1 LIGNGKMEWLS
12 TALGWIWGNVLVF
25 VAVLTI
31 VVFIHEL
38 GHFLVA
44 RWCGVTVKAFSIGFG
59 PEIFGFNDKHGT
71 RWRFA
76 WIPLGGYVKF
86 MDDENAASKPSADA
100 IRNMTPEER
109 EGSFHAKPVWQRAA
123 VVAAGPIANFILA
136 IAIFAGLNLAIGVR
150 DRQPVIDALAAAS
163 PAERAGLMQ
172 GDIIKSIDGRSIETF
187 EDAERQVGENSGAAP
202 MSIAVE
208 RDGKLLTFEITPSSK
223 SLSDELGGVIRIGDI
238 GIESRNAPVVGG
250 VSDGAPAAKAGFKPG
265 DVIRSINGQDIKWFE
280 DLVAIVSASK
290 GQSLSI
296 VVQRDGNLELPM
308 TVAPME
314 IEEKN
319 QAGVASRRWII
330 GVSRIPPDPRPVGLI
345 ESIRLG
351 TKDTWTVIRSTFTGL
366 SQIGSNHDQIGG
378 PIMMAQVTAKVAEQ
392 GLEWLA
398 RLVALFSANIGFLN
412 LLPIPV
418 LDGGHLLFYGIEAV
432 WRRPLSER
440 VQSFGFQIGL
450 ALILMLMFLATFND
464 LAKLWSRL
472 AGAS

>member
-1 LIGNGKMEWLS
+1 MEWLS
-12 TALGWIWGNVLVF
+12 TVLGGIWSYGIVF
-25 VAVLTI
+25 IAVLTI

-59 PEIFGFNDKHGT
+59 PEIFGFYDKHGT

-86 MDDENAASKPSADA
+86 MDDENAASKPSPEAL
-100 IRNMTPEER
+100 RKMTPQER

-150 DRQPVIDALAAAS
+150 DRQPVIDAIVAGS
-163 PAERAGLMQ
+163 PAALAGLMQ
-172 GDIIKSIDGRSIETF
+172 GDVIKSIDGRTVETL
-187 EDAERQVGENSGAAP
+187 EDAERQVGENAGSAMA
-202 MSIAVE
+202 IVVE
-208 RDGKLLTFEITPSSK
+208 RDGKELSFGVTPSSK
-223 SLSDELGGVIRIGDI
+223 SLSDDLGGVFRIGDI
-238 GIESRNAPVVGG
+238 GIESRNAPVVGS
-250 VSDGAPAAKAGFKPG
+250 VSDDKPAAKAGFKPG
-265 DVIRSINGQDIKWFE
+265 DVIQSIDGKEIKWFE

-290 GQSLSI
+290 GQPLAF
-296 VVQRDGNLELPM
+296 VVKRDGNLD
-308 TVAPME
+308 VAMSVIPTE
-314 IEEKN
+314 IEDKSKTN
-319 QAGVASRRWII
+319 PTGRRWII
-330 GVSRIPPDPRPVGLI
+330 GVSRIPPDPRPVGI
-345 ESIRLG
+345 FESVRLG
-351 TKDTWTVIRSTFTGL
+351 AKDTWAAIRSTFTGL
-366 SQIGSNHDQIGG
+366 SQIRSNHDQIGG
-378 PIMMAQVTAKVAEQ
+378 PIMMAQVTSKVAEM
-392 GLEWLA
+392 GLEPLF

-418 LDGGHLLFYGIEAV
+418 LDGGHLLFYGVEAV
-432 WRRPLSER
+432 RRRPLSER

-450 ALILMLMFLATFND
+450 AVILMLMFLATFND